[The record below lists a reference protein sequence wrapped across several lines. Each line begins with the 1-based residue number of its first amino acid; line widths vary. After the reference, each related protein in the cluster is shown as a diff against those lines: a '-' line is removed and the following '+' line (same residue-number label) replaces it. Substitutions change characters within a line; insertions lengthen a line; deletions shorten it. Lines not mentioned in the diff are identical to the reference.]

1 MTYTEL
7 KKEYVIE
14 TIAKGSTVIVC
25 DFLSY
30 RMMNCI
36 DMTVGGIQNYIDNPE
51 TKFFKAVPVEN
62 E

>member
-14 TIAKGSTVIVC
+14 TLGKGTKVILC
-25 DFLSY
+25 DFATM
-30 RMMNCI
+30 RMLDCGDMSVNTIQSFI
-36 DMTVGGIQNYIDNPE
+36 DKAG
-51 TKFFKAVPVEN
+51 TKFFKAVAN

>member
-14 TIAKGSTVIVC
+14 TLGKGAVVILC
-25 DFLSY
+25 DFDTM
-30 RMMNCI
+30 RMI
-36 DMTVGGIQNYIDNPE
+36 DCKDMSVASINSFIEKPN
-51 TKFFKAVPVEN
+51 TKFFKGVAN

>member
-14 TIAKGSTVIVC
+14 TLGKGNSVIMC
-25 DFLSY
+25 DFSTM
-30 RMMNCI
+30 RMVDCGE
-36 DMTVGGIQNYIDNPE
+36 MTVNTIKSFIEKNE
-51 TKFFKAVPVEN
+51 TKFFKVTAN

>member
-14 TIAKGSTVIVC
+14 TLGKGTPVICC
-25 DFLSY
+25 DFDTM
-30 RMMNCI
+30 RMLDCA
-36 DMTVGGIQNYIDNPE
+36 DMTIKTIQSFIDKAG
-51 TKFFKAVPVEN
+51 TKFFKAVAN

>member
-25 DFLSY
+25 DFAAY
-30 RMMNCI
+30 RMMDCVN
-36 DMTVGGIQNYIDNPE
+36 MTVAGIQGYIENPD
-51 TKFFKAVPVEN
+51 TKFFKAVPATN

>member
-14 TIAKGSTVIVC
+14 TLGKGSSVILCDFDTMRMINCGELTVNAINAFIAKENTV
-25 DFLSY
+25 
-30 RMMNCI
+30 
-36 DMTVGGIQNYIDNPE
+36 
-51 TKFFKAVPVEN
+51 FFKVIIN

>member
-14 TIAKGSTVIVC
+14 TLGKGDTVILC
-25 DFLSY
+25 DFETK
-30 RMMNCI
+30 RMI
-36 DMTVGGIQNYIDNPE
+36 DCKDLTVATIQSFIEKTE
-51 TKFFKAVPVEN
+51 TKFFKGVKN

>member
-14 TIAKGSTVIVC
+14 TLGKGTPVICC
-25 DFLSY
+25 DFATM
-30 RMMNCI
+30 RMLDCA
-36 DMTVGGIQNYIDNPE
+36 DMTVNTIRSFIEKSE
-51 TKFFKAVPVEN
+51 TKFFKAVAN